1 MSGKTVF
8 TFGIGLA
15 MFFAAMNPGCSGSS
29 SPATQPA
36 AAAPPANDSA
46 TASVTAPGSTTQPAV
61 SVAADD
67 PFHVA
72 KPTADLEGT
81 PTPQTT
87 PSPEAIVTNKKTCP
101 NCGAPNA
108 VNATVC
114 TKCGHKFE

>member
-1 MSGKTVF
+1 MSSKTVF

-15 MFFAAMNPGCSGSS
+15 LLFASMNLACSSSS
-29 SPATQPA
+29 SPATQPSS
-36 AAAPPANDSA
+36 AAPAGNDST
-46 TASVTAPGSTTQPAV
+46 TASVNTTATTQPVA
-61 SVAADD
+61 SNAADD

-101 NCGAPNA
+101 VCGAPNA
-108 VNATVC
+108 VNATACV
-114 TKCGHKFE
+114 KCGHKFE